1 MFPARPNVKWTNRDG
16 GLRLAFSGYVLAHN
30 LTDTGRG
37 APVSLEGVPS
47 PVPRHGWFH
56 RRDGLPKF
64 LGMPVHP
71 LPAFGDGLPGADIA
85 QDSGI
90 PAERPVSDGGPR
102 LLDRV
107 RREIR
112 VRHYS
117 IRTES
122 SYVDWIRRFIIFN
135 DKRHPSEMGAS
146 EVTAFLTHLAV
157 DRSVAPSTQAQAKS
171 AILFLYRVVLN
182 TALPWLDEVV
192 SASNPRRLPVVLTVP
207 EVRSVLEQ
215 MNGSVGLVCA
225 LLYGTGMRLIEGLS
239 LRVKDVEFT
248 RREILVRDGKG
259 GKDRITVLP
268 ETLVAPLQAHLSRV
282 QALHGRDLAEGHGA
296 VWLPDALALK
306 YRQAPRTWGWQWVF
320 PSTVRAADPRTGEVR
335 RHHLHEASVQR
346 AVSLA
351 AKRAGIHRPC
361 SPHVLR
367 HSFATHLLQSGY
379 DIRTVQ
385 ELLGHSDVSTTMVY
399 THVLNRGGRGVRSPL
414 DV

>member
-1 MFPARPNVKWTNRDG
+1 MVAGQAPGVKGAGPDG
-16 GLRLAFSGYVLAHN
+16 QA
-30 LTDTGRG
+30 
-37 APVSLEGVPS
+37 AP
-47 PVPRHGWFH
+47 
-56 RRDGLPKF
+56 
-64 LGMPVHP
+64 
-71 LPAFGDGLPGADIA
+71 
-85 QDSGI
+85 
-90 PAERPVSDGGPR
+90 PR
-102 LLDRV
+102 LLDRLRAEV
-107 RREIR
+107 R

-117 IRTES
+117 LRTEQA
-122 SYVDWIRRFIIFN
+122 YVDWARRYIRFHGL
-135 DKRHPSEMGAS
+135 RHPQEMGPV
-146 EVTAFLTHLAV
+146 ELTAFLTHLAV
-157 DRSVAPSTQAQAKS
+157 QRQVSASTQAQARS
-171 AILFLYRVVLN
+171 ALLFLYRQVLGLQ
-182 TALPWLDEVV
+182 LPWLEEVV
-192 SASNPRRLPVVLTVP
+192 VAKAARRLPVVLTP
-207 EVRSVLEQ
+207 GEVRALLAELSGT
-215 MNGSVGLVCA
+215 MGLVGA
-225 LLYGTGMRLIEGLS
+225 LLYGTGMRLMEALR
-239 LRVKDVEFT
+239 LRVKDVAFE
-248 RREILVRDGKG
+248 RRELVVRHGKG

-282 QALHGRDLAEGHGA
+282 QALHGSDLAEGHGA

-385 ELLGHSDVSTTMVY
+385 ELLGHRDVSTTMVY